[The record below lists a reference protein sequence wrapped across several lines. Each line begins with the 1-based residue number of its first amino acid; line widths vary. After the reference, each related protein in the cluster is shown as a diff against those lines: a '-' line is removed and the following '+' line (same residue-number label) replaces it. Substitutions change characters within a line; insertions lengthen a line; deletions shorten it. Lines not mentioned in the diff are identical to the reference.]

1 MTMTIEQLELL
12 SFGTT
17 RRAQGQIVT
26 ESWAYAWETQ
36 TLVCRRHDRSDR
48 STVYYLYESV
58 DDDVE
63 DIPDHFGAL
72 DDFSPPAG
80 WDPVRVEA

>member
-1 MTMTIEQLELL
+1 MTIEKIEAL

-36 TLVCRRHDRSDR
+36 TLVCRRYDRSDR
-48 STVYYLYESV
+48 STVYCIGEIAGDEV
-58 DDDVE
+58 D